1 LGNEPKDKT
10 TLFEWKQ
17 KKDFEEKKV
26 RAKLEKAYE

>member
-1 LGNEPKDKT
+1 MGNEPKDKN

-17 KKDFEEKKV
+17 KKYFEEKKI